1 MNVVVTIRKEKTDA
15 EQKQH
20 RPSREFGTAFL
31 RTLATIEK
39 KKESIDNK

>member
-1 MNVVVTIRKEKTDA
+1 M
-15 EQKQH
+15 QH

-31 RTLATIEK
+31 QTLATIEK